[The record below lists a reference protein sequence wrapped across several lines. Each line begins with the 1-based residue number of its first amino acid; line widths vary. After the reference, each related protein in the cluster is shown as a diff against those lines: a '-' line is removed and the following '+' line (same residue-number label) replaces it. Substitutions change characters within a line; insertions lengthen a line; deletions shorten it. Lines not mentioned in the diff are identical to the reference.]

1 MPETSSALTVMQVT
15 PNLEIGGAQETV
27 RTLATHLPIVGCP
40 TVVCSFGG
48 GPLTTDIERL
58 GVPIEFLPPRRHSVL
73 ALPAFVIEMARRRR
87 DLLAIIAKH
96 GVDVVQT
103 QGLGTLDFLVMTL
116 RAGRRVQVWWT
127 IQNAEFMLRKEHL
140 QRHRWLLGVKRA
152 AHRWLY
158 RAGARRVDGVI
169 AVSDATARSFRE
181 TVGRVGHK
189 VTVVCNAV
197 DLDRYPA
204 PIDRAKVR
212 AGLGFGPSAHLMT
225 MVGTFKRQKGHRFLV
240 GAAAVLLPRFPT
252 LHILL
257 VGDGE
262 LADQVRTQV
271 RAAGLSDH
279 IHFLGS
285 RRDVPELL
293 SASDS
298 FVLPSLWEGL
308 PVALTEAM
316 ASGLPVVATEV
327 SGTSQ
332 MVIDGESGLLVP
344 PGDEEALAEA
354 MHRLLSDPALA
365 SEIARSGRERIAA
378 SYGAKAQAE
387 QLAALFRQRSGRT
400 HASVPTPATPGRR
413 A

>member
-1 MPETSSALTVMQVT
+1 MPETSSALTVMEVT
-15 PNLEIGGAQETV
+15 PNLEIGGAQEMV
-27 RTLATHLPIVGCP
+27 RTLAKHLPTVGCP

-48 GPLTTDIERL
+48 GPLTGDIERL
-58 GVPIEFLPPRRHSVL
+58 GVPIEFLPPRRHSAL
-73 ALPAFVIEMARRRR
+73 ALPAFVVEMVRRRR
-87 DLLAIIAKH
+87 DLISIIAKH
-96 GVDVVQT
+96 GVDVVLT
-103 QGLGTLDFLVMTL
+103 KGLGTLDFLVMTL
-116 RAGRRVQVWWT
+116 RARRRVQVWWT
-127 IQNAEFMLRKEHL
+127 IENEEFMVREEHL

-158 RAGARRVDGVI
+158 RVGARVIDGVI
-169 AVSDATARSFRE
+169 AVSDDTARSFRE
-181 TVGRVGHK
+181 TVGRVDDK

-212 AGLGFGPSAHLMT
+212 AELGFGPSAHLMT
-225 MVGTFKRQKGHRFLV
+225 MVGTFKRQKGHRYLV
-240 GAAAVLLPRFPT
+240 AAAAALVPRFPT

-262 LADQVRTQV
+262 LADQMRTQV
-271 RAAGLSDH
+271 RAAGLSEH
-279 IHFLGS
+279 VHFLGT
-285 RRDVPELL
+285 RRDIPELL

-316 ASGLPVVATEV
+316 ASGLPLVATQV

-332 MVIDGESGLLVP
+332 VVIDGESGLLVP
-344 PGDEEALAEA
+344 PGDEGALAEA
-354 MHRLLSDPALA
+354 MDRLLSDPALA
-365 SEIARSGRERIAA
+365 SEMGGAARERIAA
-378 SYGAKAQAE
+378 SYSARAQAE
-387 QLAALFRQRSGRT
+387 QLAALFRQRSERT
-400 HASVPTPATPGRR
+400 RAPIPSPATSERR